1 MILLPH
7 PFISFYVH
15 SWSVILMDGF
25 IKSSVNYGHF
35 WWFIFLFLSSIQ
47 LGTMCDERSIAE
59 IQGNGISHHWW
70 PDSHRLPAAVPLKR
84 TWTWPF
90 VLVVGEQLIP
100 QLRLLYCGGQSCFLL
115 SGEWWEFKD
124 SLFELGVGKFC
135 ACKELSS
142 FRIPFHGGMLVS
154 KHFHM
159 SDGAPPW
166 ANVSELLLFMVPWWK
181 GNFGTGCSLHCYHF
195 WSFSGRSA
203 PHENWAALDIYPFP

>member
-1 MILLPH
+1 MAFLTTDDPTVTDSPRQYLLRGPELGLL
-7 PFISFYVH
+7 FWWWVS
-15 SWSVILMDGF
+15 SWSH
-25 IKSSVNYGHF
+25 SSDCCTV
-35 WWFIFLFLSSIQ
+35 
-47 LGTMCDERSIAE
+47 
-59 IQGNGISHHWW
+59 
-70 PDSHRLPAAVPLKR
+70 
-84 TWTWPF
+84 
-90 VLVVGEQLIP
+90 
-100 QLRLLYCGGQSCFLL
+100 GGQSYFLL

-124 SLFELGVGKFC
+124 SLFELGIGKFC
-135 ACKELSS
+135 ACNELSS